1 MVEYKLFKLR
11 SAAANLA
18 SVNKGLNELAEE
30 GWLIEFF
37 DSGWILMARI
47 KEKEEEDGDN
57 KGSATD
63 ARKTN

>member
-11 SAAANLA
+11 SASKNLA
-18 SVNKGLNELAEE
+18 SVNKGLNKLAEE
-30 GWLIEFF
+30 GWIIEFF
-37 DSGWILMARI
+37 DDSWIIMARI

-57 KGSATD
+57 KGSSTN